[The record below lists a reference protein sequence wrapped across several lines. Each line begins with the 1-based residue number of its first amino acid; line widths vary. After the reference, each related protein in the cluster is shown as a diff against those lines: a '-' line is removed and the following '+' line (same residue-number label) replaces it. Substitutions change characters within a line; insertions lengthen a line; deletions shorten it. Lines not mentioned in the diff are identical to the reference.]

1 MNKRIRKVRKEC
13 KLNQTEFGARIGLK
27 QRTIADIESGR
38 NNLTERNFESI
49 CRVFNVNP
57 DWLRYGVGEM
67 FNPKKKNQYLDSL
80 INEYGLNNEHK
91 ILIESILEL
100 PPEMWGGIIDW
111 IKKCSAKLNDFSHE
125 NAEKNRNLELEEQ
138 MRKTQ
143 SESEKIEFRILGKT
157 EDKPVCAENHIYASG
172 AVKNKIRSK

>member
-1 MNKRIRKVRKEC
+1 MNGRIRKVRKEF
-13 KLNQTEFGARIGLK
+13 KLNQTEFGAKIGLK

-67 FNPKKKNQYLDSL
+67 FNPQKKNQYLDSL
-80 INEYGLNNEHK
+80 IEEYGLSNEHK

-111 IKKCSAKLNDFSHE
+111 IKKCSAKLNNISSEYAKE
-125 NAEKNRNLELEEQ
+125 NSRRELESDR
-138 MRKTQ
+138 MG
-143 SESEKIEFRILGKT
+143 FRILGKS
-157 EDKPVCAENHIYASG
+157 EDKTICAETHVYPSG
-172 AVKNKIRSK
+172 AIKNKIRSK